1 MGSDSRARCSD
12 GGERVKLYVGKNQGR
27 LFPLESFFVLL
38 FPLQFLPALYDLN
51 ACNRLTNK

>member
-1 MGSDSRARCSD
+1 MRSGSRARCSD

-38 FPLQFLPALYDLN
+38 FPLQFFAR
-51 ACNRLTNK
+51 AVRSERLQQAD